1 MTSSKSAARNSRYPL
16 GNTDALKT
24 FILVECPFTE
34 PHHTVREGDTLQTL
48 NRTYLSAYIKT
59 TYKMTFREWITGL
72 RLEYAKNILKE
83 HPEINIQKLAE
94 SSGFLSRSNFI
105 KSFTEKEGCT
115 PGKWKKANL
124 E

>member
-48 NRTYLSAYIKT
+48 TEGK
-59 TYKMTFREWITGL
+59 WITL
-72 RLEYAKNILKE
+72 PTDFMRAYFDLCIIKYFLNVISPNNDMQSKLTWLFIRF
-83 HPEINIQKLAE
+83 PEIDLKAL
-94 SSGFLSRSNFI
+94 GFPQGWE
-105 KSFTEKEGCT
+105 TE
-115 PGKWKKANL
+115 PLWR
-124 E
+124 

>member
-1 MTSSKSAARNSRYPL
+1 MNKLEYEMNEVAKRAAEKAIKEAKIV
-16 GNTDALKT
+16 DAKK
-24 FILVECPFTE
+24 FI
-34 PHHTVREGDTLQTL
+34 G
-48 NRTYLSAYIKT
+48 
-59 TYKMTFREWITGL
+59 
-72 RLEYAKNILKE
+72 YAKNHGTNLENTIQ
-83 HPEINIQKLAE
+83 EINIQKLAE